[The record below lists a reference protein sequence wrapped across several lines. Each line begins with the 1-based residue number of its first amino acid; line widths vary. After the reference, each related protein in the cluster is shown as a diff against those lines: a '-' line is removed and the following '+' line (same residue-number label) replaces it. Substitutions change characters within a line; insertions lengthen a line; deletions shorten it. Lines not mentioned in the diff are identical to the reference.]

1 MELTILLIGFNI
13 LRPDFAERK
22 DAAVTK
28 KLMPRANSVGFGSV
42 GSPPRPQPEEV
53 EEPEKR
59 QKRSLLGKLTHA
71 GKKSAIRLFH
81 GGLTPKKSPKKT
93 PKKSPKE
100 SSKKSKK
107 SPKEE
112 QKEGSESPK
121 KTPKK
126 TPKKKQKETA
136 VTPNPQDQTDTEDVD
151 LQPNGMWSTK
161 SLWGHFGRGPSS
173 LANTAAKAGGD
184 AQSAP
189 AGASKQKSPK
199 KPKHK
204 ASATDLAK
212 SPKKPKHKA
221 SIIDLVKS
229 PRKPNHKASAIDL
242 VKSPRKDK
250 GTTIDLETAAAVAA
264 KAPTRK
270 RTWLFVDNDD
280 SENEGLNA
288 AELFD

>member
-22 DAAVTK
+22 DAAITK
-28 KLMPRANSVGFGSV
+28 KLMPRSNSVGFGSV
-42 GSPPRPQPEEV
+42 GSPPKPQPEEV
-53 EEPEKR
+53 AEPEKR

-81 GGLTPKKSPKKT
+81 GGLTPKKSPKKSLRESPKKT
-93 PKKSPKE
+93 PKKSPKD
-100 SSKKSKK
+100 K
-107 SPKEE
+107 

-126 TPKKKQKETA
+126 KQKEA
-136 VTPNPQDQTDTEDVD
+136 AETPNPQNQTDADD
-151 LQPNGMWSTK
+151 SNLQPNGMWSTK
-161 SLWGHFGRGPSS
+161 SLWGHFGRGQPS
-173 LANTAAKAGGD
+173 LANMAAKAGGD

-189 AGASKQKSPK
+189 AGASKQESPK
-199 KPKHK
+199 KLKYK
-204 ASATDLAK
+204 ASAADLEK

-229 PRKPNHKASAIDL
+229 PRKPKHKASAIDL